1 VSLDTVLARIAELAP
16 APPVVQPAAA
26 PATTTSTTSTTQ
38 SFSQVL
44 AGAMAPTADQASSS
58 AGAFKSQIDAAGA
71 RYGVDPALVQAVVEQ
86 ESNYDPNATSGA
98 GAQGLMQLMP
108 STAAGLGVTNPYD
121 PTQAIDGGTRY
132 LKSQLDRFDGDPKLA
147 LAAYNAGPGAV
158 AQYGGVPPYGETQNY
173 VQQVLDRYERIKTE
187 RSNA

>member
-16 APPVVQPAAA
+16 PPPVVQTTAA
-26 PATTTSTTSTTQ
+26 PATTTTSSTQ

-44 AGAMAPTADQASSS
+44 AGAMTPTAGQASNS

-71 RYGVDPALVQAVVEQ
+71 RYGVDPALIQAVVEQ

-121 PTQAIDGGTRY
+121 PSQAIDGGTRY
-132 LKSQLDRFDGDPKLA
+132 LKAQLDRFGGDPQLA

-158 AQYGGVPPYGETQNY
+158 AKYGGVPPYGETQNY
-173 VQQVLDRYERIKTE
+173 VQQVLDRYERIKNE
-187 RSNA
+187 RSSA

>member
-1 VSLDTVLARIAELAP
+1 VSLDTVLARIAELS
-16 APPVVQPAAA
+16 PPVAVAAVAVATPAAA
-26 PATTTSTTSTTQ
+26 APSQ

-44 AGAMAPTADQASSS
+44 AGAMTPTASQASSS

-71 RYGVDPALVQAVVEQ
+71 RYGVDPGLVQAVVEQ
-86 ESNYDPNATSGA
+86 ESNYDAQATSAA

-121 PTQAIDGGTRY
+121 PAQAIDGGTRY
-132 LKSQLDRFDGDPKLA
+132 LKSQLDRFGGDPKLA

-173 VQQVLDRYERIKTE
+173 VQQVLDRYERIKNE

>member
-1 VSLDTVLARIAELAP
+1 VSLDTVLARIAELSPPVAVAAVAVSAP
-16 APPVVQPAAA
+16 AAVP
-26 PATTTSTTSTTQ
+26 TTTQ

-44 AGAMAPTADQASSS
+44 AGAMTPTASQASSS

-86 ESNYDPNATSGA
+86 ESNYNPQATSAA

-108 STAAGLGVTNPYD
+108 STAAGLGVTNSYD
-121 PTQAIDGGTRY
+121 PAQAIDGGTRY
-132 LKSQLDRFDGDPKLA
+132 LKSQLDRFSGDPKLA

-158 AQYGGVPPYGETQNY
+158 ARYGGVPPYGETQNY

>member
-16 APPVVQPAAA
+16 PPPVVTPAVATPA
-26 PATTTSTTSTTQ
+26 PATSTTQ

-44 AGAMAPTADQASSS
+44 AGAMTPTASQASGA
-58 AGAFKSQIDAAGA
+58 AGAFQSQIDAAGA
-71 RYGVDPALVQAVVEQ
+71 RYGVDPALIQAVVEQ

-121 PTQAIDGGTRY
+121 PGQAIDGGTRY
-132 LKSQLDRFDGDPKLA
+132 LKSQLDRFGGDPKLA

-158 AQYGGVPPYGETQNY
+158 AKYGGVPPYGETQNY
-173 VQQVLDRYERIKTE
+173 VQQVLDRYERIKNE